1 MPVKW
6 SWHLALTMR
15 PSAAGL
21 ATIAPATGLAH
32 SSDPE
37 AIRQQLNFQYKTIGI
52 LKMTFSTKM

>member
-1 MPVKW
+1 
-6 SWHLALTMR
+6 MR